1 MKIIALLLALRS
13 KIALGGDSMKQTVYA
28 LTLLLLVVATPS
40 QATDISQLPI
50 DALGTVK
57 PNIILGFD
65 DSGSMA
71 WEYLPDSA
79 NSLPRQQKYNY
90 HYNPLAY
97 NPTKTY
103 LPWVKN
109 VKTTT
114 TDQLRYPNAATSLY
128 NGSFNADGSNVRTAG
143 SSLSSGS
150 TYEVTY
156 ACDASGSYAYYNSYD
171 YDTGAKFTSQSSC
184 NGKTGSVYTMAS
196 SYSIKTGQYW
206 QRGALNAALYYD
218 IVNSSATSDNVN
230 YWPVVACASSGICAT
245 IPANM
250 SSYRIQKITIAYT
263 DTAQIQ
269 NYANWKQYH
278 SQRKYMVSA
287 AMSEILPGL
296 TGLSMGILPFNASST
311 SNNNT
316 RALDASVTAR
326 TYAGSSFYASSGRM
340 FNLDYPADVDT
351 LLDLIYNT
359 ETSSATPTHANL
371 KKIGT
376 AFSGA
381 SLPLTL
387 ANDDGSNTGGRN
399 GIVQYA
405 CQKNTAF
412 VMTDGYANA
421 SSLPAAIAYNMTSWG
436 AVAPYSTTYSKSLA
450 DIALAYYTLN
460 LRPDL
465 ATAKVP
471 VDSYTSGSGAD
482 MNTNLHMNTYA
493 LTLGVNGALYN
504 PAADAYA
511 SPPAWP
517 NPTLATNN
525 IQQIDDLWHATINGR
540 GLMFS
545 ANNPENLVTHVKN
558 AFMDIFLR
566 AGSRSA
572 ITVANVNMT
581 QTNDYAYGSSFNA
594 QGWFGDVN
602 KYPVDLNTGVVNNS
616 NPVWSA
622 RDQLDAKDYTSRV
635 IFTKG
640 NEVFGTSTLPTVPSG
655 STAGASVSGIVAYLS
670 GDRSNEGSIYRI
682 RTHLFGDAINAEPL
696 IANGY
701 VYQASNDGML
711 HALDAATG
719 QEQWAYVPSQN
730 IATLGQLSLNTYNH
744 QYFVDST
751 PLISQ
756 YNNAAAKLLV
766 GGLGAGSF
774 GYYAIDVSSPLAPIA
789 KWEFPQNST
798 DAKNGGTTS
807 INKPRLIATK
817 DPSHPYVVVISSGY
831 NNGNGTK
838 HSGGDGKGHIW
849 ILDPATGNTIRELI
863 TTDGAA
869 GDPVGLSTFA
879 AYVSNMV
886 ADNTVSALYG
896 GDELG
901 NIWKINA
908 SNALIASWTLTKFAA
923 LGRPITVKP
932 ELSATSAGN
941 PLLLVGTGRLLG
953 ATDLTSSATQGF
965 YAIQDFQAASA
976 TAITPSNLQKLVVSG
991 GAASDRIISLPSSG
1005 AASTCLDWNHKSGDA
1020 LDNYGWYIDFP
1031 EAGERV
1037 VGDPKVAI
1045 GHVAFTSNVMSAN
1058 SCSAASYSW
1067 FLSLNVDSGKVCS
1080 APVNTGSNSGIYRGG
1095 VSASRPLFISLPNG
1109 NIELIT
1115 HLGNGSILTTDSGA
1129 FSLVNS
1135 AIRSW
1140 RTLKRPLR

>member
-1 MKIIALLLALRS
+1 MKKIVNALKLF
-13 KIALGGDSMKQTVYA
+13 
-28 LTLLLLVVATPS
+28 LLVVPAFAH
-40 QATDISQLPI
+40 ATDISQLPI

-79 NSLPRQQKYNY
+79 NSLPTQQKYNY

-114 TDQLRYPNAATSLY
+114 SDQTRYPNASTTIY
-128 NGSFNADGSNVRTAG
+128 NGSFSADGSNVRTSG

-156 ACDASGSYAYYNSYD
+156 DCDASGSRSYANSYD
-171 YDTGAKFTSQSSC
+171 YDTGAKFSSQASC
-184 NGKTGSVYTMAS
+184 MGKSGSVYTMPS
-196 SYSIKTGQYW
+196 SYTVKTGQYW
-206 QRGALNAALYYD
+206 QRGSLNAAIYYD
-218 IVNSSATSDNVN
+218 IVMSSATVDNIN
-230 YWPVVACASSGICAT
+230 YWLVVACPSGGICAS
-245 IPANM
+245 IPTAM
-250 SSYRIQKITIAYT
+250 SSYRIQKITIAAS

-287 AMSEILPGL
+287 AMSDILPGL
-296 TGLSMGILPFNASST
+296 TGLSMGILPFNATST
-311 SNNNT
+311 TNNNT
-316 RALDASVTAR
+316 RAIDTSVSSF
-326 TYAGSSFYASSGRM
+326 TYAGSSYYASAGRM
-340 FNLDYPADVDT
+340 FNLDYPADVDI

-359 ETSSATPTHANL
+359 ESNSATPTHANL
-371 KKIGT
+371 KNIGT
-376 AFSGA
+376 AFSNA
-381 SLPLTL
+381 NLSLVL
-387 ANDDGSNTGGRN
+387 ANDDGTNTSARK

-412 VMTDGYANA
+412 VMTDGYANE
-421 SSLPAAIAYNMTSWG
+421 SSLPAAIAYNMTTWG
-436 AVAPYSTTYSKSLA
+436 AAAPYSTTYSRSLA

-471 VDSYTSGSGAD
+471 TDSYTSGSGAD

-493 LTLGVNGALYN
+493 LTLGVNGYQYSST
-504 PAADAYA
+504 ADAYA
-511 SPPAWP
+511 SPPIWE

-525 IQQIDDLWHATINGR
+525 IKQIDDLWHATINGR

-545 ANNPENLVTHVKN
+545 ANNPETLVTHVKN

-581 QTNDYAYGSSFNA
+581 QANDFAYGSSFNA

-602 KYPVDLNTGVVNNS
+602 KYPVDLNTGIVDNS
-616 NPVWSA
+616 HPLWSA
-622 RDQLDAKDYTSRV
+622 RDQLDAKAYTSRV

-640 NEVFGTSTLPTVPSG
+640 NEIFGATTLPTVPSG
-655 STAGASVSGIVAYLS
+655 STAGATVSGIVAYLR

-682 RTHLFGDAINAEPL
+682 RTHLLGDAINAEPL
-696 IANGY
+696 IDNGS
-701 VYQASNDGML
+701 VYQATNDGML
-711 HALDAATG
+711 HALDAASG
-719 QEQWAYVPSQN
+719 QERWAYVPSQN
-730 IATLGQLSLNTYNH
+730 IASIGKLSLNTYNH

-756 YNNAAAKLLV
+756 YNSAAAKLLV

-774 GYYAIDVSSPLAPIA
+774 GYYAIDVTSSVSPIA
-789 KWEFPQNST
+789 KWEFPQNAN
-798 DAKNGGTTS
+798 DARNGGTTS

-817 DPSHPYVVVISSGY
+817 DPSHPYVVIISSGY
-831 NNGNGTK
+831 NNGNATNN
-838 HSGGDGKGHIW
+838 SGGDGKGHIW

-863 TTDGAA
+863 TSDGSASA
-869 GDPVGLSTFA
+869 PVGLSTFA
-879 AYVSNMV
+879 AFVSNMV

-901 NIWKINA
+901 NLWKINA
-908 SNALIASWTLTKFAA
+908 SNALVANWSLSKFAA
-923 LGRPITVKP
+923 VGRPITVKP

-941 PLLLVGTGRLLG
+941 PIVLVGTGRLLG
-953 ATDLTSSATQGF
+953 ATDLTSTATQGF
-965 YAIQDFQAASA
+965 YAIQDFQASSPS
-976 TAITPSNLQKLVVSG
+976 TITPSNLQKLDVSG
-991 GAASDRIISLPSSG
+991 GSANDRIISLPSSG
-1005 AASTCLDWNHKSGDA
+1005 SASTCLDWDHKTSNA
-1020 LDNYGWYIDFP
+1020 LDNYGWYINFP
-1031 EAGERV
+1031 EGGERV
-1037 VGDPKVAI
+1037 ISDPKVGI
-1045 GHVAFTSNVMSAN
+1045 GHVAFTTNVMSAN

-1080 APVNTGSNSGIYRGG
+1080 APVNSGSNIGRYLGG

-1115 HLGNGSILTTDSGA
+1115 HLGNGSILTTDTGA

>member
-1 MKIIALLLALRS
+1 MNKSA
-13 KIALGGDSMKQTVYA
+13 YA
-28 LTLLLLVVATPS
+28 LTLLLVGATATS

-71 WEYLPDSA
+71 WDYLPDSA
-79 NSLPRQQKYNY
+79 NSLPNQQKYNY

-97 NPTKTY
+97 NPTKIY

-109 VKTTT
+109 VKTTM
-114 TDQLRYPNAATSLY
+114 TDQLRYPNASTTSY
-128 NGSFNADGSNVRTAG
+128 NGSFSADGSNVRTAG
-143 SSLSSGS
+143 STLSSGS

-156 ACDASGSYAYYNSYD
+156 ACNASGGSAYSNSYD
-171 YDTGAKFTSQSSC
+171 YDSGAKFSSQASC
-184 NGKTGSVYTMAS
+184 IGKTGSVYTMAS
-196 SYSIKTGQYW
+196 NYSVKSGQTW
-206 QRGALNAALYYD
+206 QRGVLNAAQYYD
-218 IVNSSATSDNVN
+218 IVSSAATVDNVN
-230 YWPVVACASSGICAT
+230 YWPVVACPGGGICAS

-250 SSYRIQKITIAYT
+250 TSHRIQKITIAFSDST
-263 DTAQIQ
+263 QVQ

-278 SQRKYMVSA
+278 SQRKYMVST

-316 RALDASVTAR
+316 RALDASVTSR
-326 TYAGSSFYASSGRM
+326 TYAGSSYYASAGRM

-359 ETSSATPTHANL
+359 ESSSATPTHANL
-371 KKIGT
+371 KNIGI

-387 ANDDGSNTGGRN
+387 ANDDGTNTGGRT

-421 SSLPAAIAYNMTSWG
+421 SSLPAAIAYNMTTWG
-436 AVAPYSTTYSKSLA
+436 AAAPYSPTYSKSLA
-450 DIALAYYTLN
+450 DIALAYYTRN

-471 VDSYTSGSGAD
+471 IDSYTSGSGAD

-493 LTLGVNGALYN
+493 LTLGVNGDLYN
-504 PAADAYA
+504 PTADAYA

-525 IQQIDDLWHATINGR
+525 IKQIDDLWHATINGR

-581 QTNDYAYGSSFNA
+581 QANDFAYGASFNA

-602 KYPVDLNTGVVNNS
+602 KYPVDLNTGVVDNS
-616 NPVWSA
+616 HPLWSA
-622 RDQLDAKDYTSRV
+622 RDQLDARDYSSRV

-640 NEVFGTSTLPTVPSG
+640 NEVFGTTTLPTIPSG
-655 STAGASVSGIVAYLS
+655 STAGASVDGIVAYLR
-670 GDRSNEGSIYRI
+670 GDRSNEGSVYRI

-711 HALDAATG
+711 HVLDATSG

-730 IATLGQLSLNTYNH
+730 IATLAQLSLNTYNH

-756 YNNAAAKLLV
+756 YTNAAAKLLV
-766 GGLGAGSF
+766 GGLGAGRF
-774 GYYAIDVSSPLAPIA
+774 GYYAIDVTSPLAPVA

-807 INKPRLIATK
+807 ISKPRLIATK
-817 DPSHPYVVVISSGY
+817 DPSHPYVVIISSGY
-831 NNGNGTK
+831 NNGTDSN

-849 ILDPATGNTIRELI
+849 ILDPATGNTIREMI
-863 TTDGAA
+863 TTDGSASA
-869 GDPVGLSTFA
+869 PLGLSTFA
-879 AYVSNMV
+879 AFVSNMV

-901 NIWKINA
+901 NVWKINA
-908 SNALIASWTLTKFAA
+908 SNALIANWTLTKFAA

-932 ELSATSAGN
+932 ELSSTSAGN
-941 PLLLVGTGRLLG
+941 PVILVGTGRLLG
-953 ATDLTSSATQGF
+953 ATDLTSTATQGF
-965 YAIQDFQAASA
+965 YAMHDVQAASA
-976 TAITPSNLQKLVVSG
+976 STITPSNLQKLEVSG
-991 GAASDRIISLPSSG
+991 SAASDRIISLPATG
-1005 AASTCLDWNHKSGDA
+1005 AASSCQDWEHKTGGT
-1020 LDNYGWYIDFP
+1020 LDNYGWYFNFP
-1031 EAGERV
+1031 EGGERV
-1037 VGDPKVAI
+1037 IGDPKVGI

-1067 FLSLNVDSGKVCS
+1067 FLSLNVDSGKACS
-1080 APVNTGSNSGIYRGG
+1080 APVNSGSNIGRYLGG

-1115 HLGNGSILTTDSGA
+1115 HLGNGSILTTDTGA

>member
-1 MKIIALLLALRS
+1 MK
-13 KIALGGDSMKQTVYA
+13 KTVYA
-28 LTLLLLVVATPS
+28 LTLLSLVATTTS

-71 WEYLPDSA
+71 WDYLPDSA
-79 NSLPRQQKYNY
+79 NSLPSQQKYNY

-97 NPTKTY
+97 NPTKNY

-114 TDQLRYPNAATSLY
+114 TDQLRYPNASTASY
-128 NGSFNADGSNVRTAG
+128 NGSFSADGSNVRTAG
-143 SSLSSGS
+143 STLSSGS
-150 TYEVTY
+150 TYTVTY
-156 ACDASGSYAYYNSYD
+156 GCDASGSSAYSNSYD
-171 YDTGAKFTSQSSC
+171 YDTGAKFGLQSSC
-184 NGKTGSVYTMAS
+184 TAKTGTVYTMPAN
-196 SYSIKTGQYW
+196 YTVKTGQHW
-206 QRGALNAALYYD
+206 QRGSLNAALYYD
-218 IVNSSATSDNVN
+218 IVSSSATTDNVN
-230 YWPVVACASSGICAT
+230 YWPVVACPSGGICAS

-250 SSYRIQKITIAYT
+250 SSYRIQKITIAFS
-263 DTAQIQ
+263 DLVQVQ

-278 SQRKYMVSA
+278 SQRKYMVA
-287 AMSEILPGL
+287 TAMSEILPGL

-316 RALDASVTAR
+316 RALDASVPGR
-326 TYAGSSFYASSGRM
+326 TYEGSSYYASAGRM
-340 FNLDYPADVDT
+340 FNLDYTADVDT

-359 ETSSATPTHANL
+359 ETNNATPTHANL
-371 KKIGT
+371 KNIGI

-381 SLPLTL
+381 NLPLTL
-387 ANDDGSNTGGRN
+387 ANDDGTNTAGRT

-421 SSLPAAIAYNMTSWG
+421 SSLPAAIAYNMTTWG
-436 AVAPYSTTYSKSLA
+436 AAAPYSTTYSKSLA

-465 ATAKVP
+465 ATAKVA

-493 LTLGVNGALYN
+493 LTLGVNGDLYN

-525 IQQIDDLWHATINGR
+525 IKQIDDLWHATINGR

-581 QTNDYAYGSSFNA
+581 QANDFAYGASFNA

-602 KYPVDLNTGVVNNS
+602 KYPVDLNTGVVDNS
-616 NPVWSA
+616 HQLWSA
-622 RDQLDAKDYTSRV
+622 RDQLDARDYSSRV

-640 NEVFGTSTLPTVPSG
+640 NEVFGTTTLPAIPSG
-655 STAGASVSGIVAYLS
+655 STAGATVGGIVAYLR

-696 IANGY
+696 IASGY

-711 HALDAATG
+711 HVLDAARG

-730 IATLGQLSLNTYNH
+730 IAKLAQLSLNTYNH

-756 YNNAAAKLLV
+756 YTNTAAKLLV

-774 GYYAIDVSSPLAPIA
+774 GYYAIDVTTPLAPLA
-789 KWEFPQNST
+789 KWEFPQNAS

-817 DPSHPYVVVISSGY
+817 DPGHPYVVIISSGY
-831 NNGNGTK
+831 NNGTGSN

-849 ILDPATGNTIRELI
+849 ILDPATGTTIRELI
-863 TTDGAA
+863 TTDGSAGAA
-869 GDPVGLSTFA
+869 LGLSTFA
-879 AYVSNMV
+879 AFVSNMV

-901 NIWKINA
+901 NVWKINA

-923 LGRPITVKP
+923 LDRPITVKP
-932 ELSATSAGN
+932 ELSSTSAGN
-941 PLLLVGTGRLLG
+941 PLILVGTGRLLG
-953 ATDLTSSATQGF
+953 ATDLTSTATQGF
-965 YAIQDFQAASA
+965 YAMQDVQAASA
-976 TAITPSNLQKLVVSG
+976 TAITPGNLQKLEVSG
-991 GAASDRIISLPSSG
+991 SAASDRIISLPTTG
-1005 AASTCLDWNHKSGDA
+1005 AASSCQNWEHKTEGT
-1020 LDNYGWYIDFP
+1020 LDNYGWYFNFP
-1031 EAGERV
+1031 EGGERV
-1037 VGDPKVAI
+1037 IGDPKIGI

-1067 FLSLNVDSGKVCS
+1067 FLSLNVDSGKACN
-1080 APVNTGSNSGIYRGG
+1080 APVNSGSNIGRYLGG
-1095 VSASRPLFISLPNG
+1095 FSASRPLFISLPNG

-1115 HLGNGSILTTDSGA
+1115 HLGNGSILTTDTGA

-1140 RTLKRPLR
+1140 RILKRPLR

>member
-1 MKIIALLLALRS
+1 MK
-13 KIALGGDSMKQTVYA
+13 KTVYA
-28 LTLLLLVVATPS
+28 LTLLLLIVPPPG

-71 WEYLPDSA
+71 WDYLPDSA
-79 NSLPRQQKYNY
+79 NNLPTEQKYNN

-103 LPWVKN
+103 LPWIKN

-114 TDQLRYPNAATSLY
+114 SDQIRYPNAATVMY
-128 NGSFNADGSNVRTAG
+128 NGSFSADRSNVITLG
-143 SSLSSGS
+143 SSLSAGS
-150 TYEVTY
+150 SYVVTY
-156 ACDASGSYAYYNSYD
+156 DCDSRGGSSYANSYD
-171 YDTGAKFTSQSSC
+171 YDTAAQFSSLASCLAKSGSIYTIASGYRVKSGQS
-184 NGKTGSVYTMAS
+184 
-196 SYSIKTGQYW
+196 W
-206 QRGALNAALYYD
+206 QRGSLNAAIYYD
-218 IVNSSATSDNVN
+218 IVSSSATEDSVS
-230 YWPVVACASSGICAT
+230 YWLVVACASGGICAN

-250 SSYRIQKITIAYT
+250 ASYRIKKIIIASG
-263 DTAQIQ
+263 DTAQVQ
-269 NYANWKQYH
+269 NFANWKQYH

-287 AMSEILPGL
+287 AMSEILPDL
-296 TGLSMGILPFNASST
+296 NGLSMGIIPFNATST

-316 RALDASVTAR
+316 RAVDASVNAY
-326 TYAGSSFYASSGRM
+326 TYDGSRYYASAGKM
-340 FNLDYPADVDT
+340 FNLDYPSDVDT

-359 ETSSATPTHANL
+359 ESNSATPTHANL
-371 KKIGT
+371 KNIGT
-376 AFSGA
+376 AFSA
-381 SLPLTL
+381 SSLPLTL
-387 ANDDGSNTGGRN
+387 SNDDGTNTSGRK

-421 SSLPAAIAYNMTSWG
+421 SSLPAAIAYNMTTWG
-436 AVAPYSTTYSKSLA
+436 AAAPYSTTYSKSLA

-460 LRPDL
+460 LRPEFS
-465 ATAKVP
+465 TAKVP
-471 VDSYTSGSGAD
+471 ADSYTSGRGAD

-493 LTLGVNGALYN
+493 LTLGVNGDQYS
-504 PAADAYA
+504 PAANAYA
-511 SPPAWP
+511 LPPTWQ

-525 IQQIDDLWHATINGR
+525 IRQIDDLWHATINGR

-545 ANNPENLVTHVKN
+545 ANNPETLVTFVKN

-581 QTNDYAYGSSFNA
+581 QANDFAYGASFNA

-602 KYPVDLNTGVVNNS
+602 KYPVDLNTGVVDNS
-616 NPVWSA
+616 RPLWSA

-640 NEVFGTSTLPTVPSG
+640 NEVFGSATLPIVPSG
-655 STAGASVSGIVAYLS
+655 STAGASVSSIVAYLR

-682 RTHLFGDAINAEPL
+682 RTHVLGDAINAEPL
-696 IANGY
+696 VDNGL
-701 VYQASNDGML
+701 VYQATNDGML
-711 HALDAATG
+711 HVLDAANG
-719 QEQWAYVPSQN
+719 QERWAYVPSQN
-730 IATLGQLSLNTYNH
+730 IAALAKLSLNTYNH

-756 YNNAAAKLLV
+756 YNNAAARLLV

-774 GYYAIDVSSPLAPIA
+774 GYYAIDVTSPLSPTAQ
-789 KWEFPQNST
+789 WEFPQNAN

-807 INKPRLIATK
+807 INRPRLIATK
-817 DPSHPYVVVISSGY
+817 DPNHPYVVIISSGY
-831 NNGNGTK
+831 NNGNGTNN
-838 HSGGDGKGHIW
+838 SGGDGRGHIW
-849 ILDPATGNTIRELI
+849 ILDPATGNTIRQLI
-863 TTDGAA
+863 TSDGTATA
-869 GDPVGLSTFA
+869 PVGLSTFA
-879 AYVSNMV
+879 AFVSNMV
-886 ADNTVSALYG
+886 TDNTVSALYG

-901 NIWKINA
+901 NLWKINA
-908 SNALIASWTLTKFAA
+908 SNALITNWSLTKFAA

-941 PLLLVGTGRLLG
+941 PIVLVGTGRLLG
-953 ATDLTSSATQGF
+953 ATDLTSNATQGF
-965 YAIQDFQAASA
+965 YAIHDFPASNA
-976 TAITPSNLQKLVVSG
+976 STITPINLQKLDVSAG
-991 GAASDRIISLPSSG
+991 GASDRIISLSSSG
-1005 AASTCLDWNHKSGDA
+1005 SASSCLDWNHKTDNA
-1020 LDNYGWYIDFP
+1020 FDNYGWYINFP
-1031 EAGERV
+1031 EGGERV
-1037 VGDPKVAI
+1037 ISDPKIGI
-1045 GHVAFTSNVMSAN
+1045 GHVAFTTNLMSAN

-1067 FLSLNVDSGKVCS
+1067 FLGLNVNSGNVCN
-1080 APVNTGSNSGIYRGG
+1080 APVNTGSNSGSYLGG

-1115 HLGNGSILTTDSGA
+1115 HLGNGSILTTNTGA